1 MTFGANGRRR
11 RLKTNKLEDNKMQS
25 YKAKNGA
32 QQFKPAQ
39 DWIIA
44 AVENDENAGFCLAC
58 GDECEGVE
66 PDARRYE
73 CDACGAHKVYGAEE
87 LMIMGLF
94 H

>member
-1 MTFGANGRRR
+1 
-11 RLKTNKLEDNKMQS
+11 MQS
-25 YKAKNGA
+25 YKAKNGN

-39 DWIIA
+39 EWVIA

-58 GDECEGVE
+58 GDDCTGVE
-66 PDARRYE
+66 PDARKYE

-87 LMIMGLF
+87 LMIMGLY